1 MEQPTQQQPRQR
13 GLSFH
18 SNKSR
23 EPPATPK
30 SPKSPSKH
38 ERKHSDHYDPNSKAN
53 PNAAMVE
60 QQPMAAALEK
70 PTLQSLR
77 SFQHTDASGNPIAD
91 PDFSNPTRSRWER
104 PLDTIRSFE
113 AAIDGE
119 YRRRAQSMR
128 ADQTDIMSSYG
139 SRRSSYYGGG
149 GGGYNDQNR
158 YSTTSGY
165 FPQRQSGRDS
175 YADGYGNGGPVGGG
189 PPPRMRYGNRMQS
202 DPGWNNRQSMQGV
215 YPMNGYQQSRDTVNT
230 NGSSGSHSDGPY
242 SNDPSSENSSIER
255 GVPVQPPQQDFGSH
269 YGFNGSGRGPI
280 MEEYAQGPGQYSQGP
295 PPPPPHNNGMA
306 PPPPKHATPA
316 APIKLGGGD
325 ASGAEPQRPKM
336 LSKNSSNGG
345 EKRKS
350 WFKKRYTM
358 YRRDP
363 IVSSS
368 PPPAEPRATSHSDD
382 ERQDPYVTQPTQI
395 LGARSPFFAA
405 PTDTTQPTQI
415 LTPRAN
421 RVQPAA
427 SSQLQVPR
435 SSPTTQ
441 RLSSPPLMSPSQ
453 SQRPYGGFSNPM
465 APPGTGFFPPQAV
478 RKPVVDLTSDDP
490 PVERDPDEDESEYR
504 SNIPLSKIEMGSM
517 ASRIE
522 ETPQKPTWDL
532 SGYKYNSDQ
541 SRKRPSEGPG
551 SSTPPKRQKLP
562 LSRQGGP
569 SRALPVDLTEE
580 TEMTLEDI
588 KDFALQ
594 RNVKR
599 LQAIYPNRS
608 VKQLH
613 EALLKNKRDF
623 NDASSYLADQ
633 ESEDELLRSPQFG
646 VAQSKSNPVAKKT
659 AQRGLK
665 QPVQSLQN
673 KYSKLGATQSTPL
686 TIDSPEKEAPKKKG
700 RLLSGKDRKQKMAF
714 SPSPEPTPPRP
725 QQHSKKQAPIVVSSD
740 EDEGIAADLMVDD
753 DSDASVPR
761 ENSFNEDA
769 LLKFFNT
776 CTVEAMVDLS
786 GHKEDDIKEIFE
798 HRPFASFDAIRK
810 VHVDLTPVEKG
821 KKKARKPRITTG
833 ARLVESTE
841 GMWNAYS
848 TIDSVVKQCEA
859 LGKPMVAG
867 MARWGIDI
875 FGASTED
882 GVDVTSLDDSDT
894 NSSRDSGY
902 HTPRSPNGSDT
913 ESKSIR
919 KAVTR
924 TKLLKQPSNMNDD
937 IELKDYQVVG
947 LNWLNLLWQTETS
960 GILADDMGLGKTC
973 QIIAFLSH
981 LKQEGNGKPALIV
994 VPGSTLENW
1003 CREFERF
1010 SNGINFTPYYGSQA
1024 ERFSHQESIHQNIRQ
1039 GTCDVI
1045 ITTYDLTFRKED
1057 LIFLKKCRP
1066 EICIFDEGHMLKNAN
1081 TIRYKSLMK
1090 IPTKCRIL
1098 LTGTP
1103 LQNSLQELMSI
1114 LGFLMPQVFYGDQ
1127 QEEVQEM
1134 LQILFKHKA
1143 KTMESDSHSSLLSA
1157 QRIQRARTMLTPF
1170 ILRRKKAQV
1179 LKHLPKKTSRVE
1191 YCDLTATQKTLYN
1204 EQLAKQR
1211 KILEDRAAG
1220 IPVKDHANVMMKLR
1234 QAAIHPLLFRH
1245 RYDNDTIRKMS
1256 KACLREDTFAESN
1269 PDIIYEELELYQD
1282 YQCHQLATKYRALKK
1297 FALQNSEWMDSGKV
1311 TALLALLQQYK
1322 KNGDRALVF
1331 SQFTSVMDILGWVF
1345 DDHDINFM
1353 RMDGSTPIAERQSL
1367 MDVFYADTSI
1377 QLFMISTKSGGAGI
1391 NLACANKVV
1400 IFDSSFNPQDDI
1412 QAENRAHRVGQTR
1425 EVEVVRL
1432 VTKGTVEEQ
1441 IYKLGVSKLEL
1452 DKMVQGEED
1461 GGAGAKGKGKKKDEA
1476 AGAGL
1481 SKAEEAGIQAV
1492 EMMMMQQLQAPEE
1505 NESGSGSGSADVKE
1519 QYMNGLK
1526 KAGLDIAA

>member
-1 MEQPTQQQPRQR
+1 
-13 GLSFH
+13 
-18 SNKSR
+18 
-23 EPPATPK
+23 
-30 SPKSPSKH
+30 
-38 ERKHSDHYDPNSKAN
+38 
-53 PNAAMVE
+53 
-60 QQPMAAALEK
+60 
-70 PTLQSLR
+70 
-77 SFQHTDASGNPIAD
+77 
-91 PDFSNPTRSRWER
+91 
-104 PLDTIRSFE
+104 
-113 AAIDGE
+113 
-119 YRRRAQSMR
+119 
-128 ADQTDIMSSYG
+128 
-139 SRRSSYYGGG
+139 
-149 GGGYNDQNR
+149 
-158 YSTTSGY
+158 
-165 FPQRQSGRDS
+165 
-175 YADGYGNGGPVGGG
+175 
-189 PPPRMRYGNRMQS
+189 
-202 DPGWNNRQSMQGV
+202 
-215 YPMNGYQQSRDTVNT
+215 
-230 NGSSGSHSDGPY
+230 
-242 SNDPSSENSSIER
+242 
-255 GVPVQPPQQDFGSH
+255 
-269 YGFNGSGRGPI
+269 
-280 MEEYAQGPGQYSQGP
+280 
-295 PPPPPHNNGMA
+295 
-306 PPPPKHATPA
+306 
-316 APIKLGGGD
+316 
-325 ASGAEPQRPKM
+325 
-336 LSKNSSNGG
+336 
-345 EKRKS
+345 
-350 WFKKRYTM
+350 M

-368 PPPAEPRATSHSDD
+368 PPPVGSRATSHSDD
-382 ERQDPYVTQPTQI
+382 DDQQDPYVTQPTQI
-395 LGARSPFFAA
+395 LAEHSPFFPA
-405 PTDTTQPTQI
+405 PSDTTQPTQPTQI

-421 RVQPAA
+421 RIQHTA

-435 SSPTTQ
+435 SSPTIQ
-441 RLSSPPLMSPSQ
+441 RYSSPVMSPTQ
-453 SQRPYGGFSNPM
+453 SQRPYGGYSNPM
-465 APPGTGFFPPQAV
+465 APPGTSFFPPQAV
-478 RKPVVDLTSDDP
+478 RKPIVDLTSDDP

-504 SNIPLSKIEMGSM
+504 SNIPLSKIEMASM

-532 SGYKYNSDQ
+532 SGFKYNGDQ
-541 SRKRPSEGPG
+541 SRKRPSEGPA
-551 SSTPPKRQKLP
+551 SSSPPKRQKPLP
-562 LSRQGGP
+562 RQGGP
-569 SRALPVDLTEE
+569 SRALPVDLTEDSN
-580 TEMTLEDI
+580 MTLEDI
-588 KDFALQ
+588 TDFTMQ
-594 RNVKR
+594 RNIKR

-613 EALLKNKRDF
+613 EALLKKKGEF
-623 NDASSYLADQ
+623 SDACSYLAEE
-633 ESEDELLRSPQFG
+633 ESEDELLRSPQLG
-646 VAQSKSNPVAKKT
+646 VAQTKSMPTVKKT

-673 KYSKLGATQSTPL
+673 KYSKLGATQNSPVV
-686 TIDSPEKEAPKKKG
+686 IDSPEKEAPKRKG
-700 RLLSGKDRKQKMAF
+700 RLVSGRDRKPKMAF
-714 SPSPEPTPPRP
+714 SSSPEPTPPRP
-725 QQHSKKQAPIVVSSD
+725 QQNPKKQAPIMVSSD
-740 EDEGIAADLMVDD
+740 EDEGIDAELVNDD
-753 DSDASVPR
+753 DSEASAAP
-761 ENSFNEDA
+761 ENNFSDDA
-769 LLKFFNT
+769 LLNFFNT

-786 GHKEDDIKEIFE
+786 SHKEEDIKEIFKE
-798 HRPFASFDAIRK
+798 RPFASLDAVRK
-810 VHVDLTPVEKG
+810 IHVDLAPAEKG

-875 FGASTED
+875 FGASTEE
-882 GVDVTSLDDSDT
+882 GMDVTSLDDSDT
-894 NSSRDSGY
+894 NSARDSGY
-902 HTPRSPNGSDT
+902 HTPKSSNSSDT

-919 KAVTR
+919 KAASR
-924 TKLLKQPSNMNDD
+924 TKLLKQPSIMNDD

-981 LKQEGNGKPALIV
+981 LKEEGSGKPALIV

-1010 SNGINFTPYYGSQA
+1010 SSSINFTPYYGSQA

-1045 ITTYDLTFRKED
+1045 ITT
-1057 LIFLKKCRP
+1057 
-1066 EICIFDEGHMLKNAN
+1066 
-1081 TIRYKSLMK
+1081 
-1090 IPTKCRIL
+1090 IL

-1157 QRIQRARTMLTPF
+1157 QRIQRARTMLMPF

-1191 YCDLTATQKTLYN
+1191 YCELTDTQRTLYN

-1220 IPVKDHANVMMKLR
+1220 IAVKDHANVMMKLR
-1234 QAAIHPLLFRH
+1234 QAAIHSLLFRH
-1245 RYDNDTIRKMS
+1245 RYDNNTIRKMS
-1256 KACLREDTFAESN
+1256 KACLKEDMFAESN

-1297 FALQNSEWMDSGKV
+1297 FELQDQEWMDSGKV
-1311 TALLALLQQYK
+1311 TALLALLKKYK
-1322 KNGDRALVF
+1322 ENGDRALVF

-1353 RMDGSTPIAERQSL
+1353 RMDGSTPIQERQSL
-1367 MDVFYADTSI
+1367 MDIFYQDESI

-1391 NLACANKVV
+1391 NLACANKVI

-1441 IYKLGVSKLEL
+1441 IYALGISKLEL
-1452 DKMVQGEED
+1452 DKMVQGEEES
-1461 GGAGAKGKGKKKDEA
+1461 APKAKGKKKDEPA
-1476 AGAGL
+1476 AGAAL
-1481 SKAEEAGIQAV
+1481 SKAEEAGMAAV
-1492 EMMMMQQLQAPEE
+1492 EMMMMQQLQSPPDEKKKKKNTAA
-1505 NESGSGSGSADVKE
+1505 GGATADIKE
-1519 QYMNGLK
+1519 QFLSGLK
-1526 KAGLDIAA
+1526 SAGLDVAA

>member
-1 MEQPTQQQPRQR
+1 
-13 GLSFH
+13 
-18 SNKSR
+18 
-23 EPPATPK
+23 
-30 SPKSPSKH
+30 
-38 ERKHSDHYDPNSKAN
+38 
-53 PNAAMVE
+53 
-60 QQPMAAALEK
+60 
-70 PTLQSLR
+70 
-77 SFQHTDASGNPIAD
+77 
-91 PDFSNPTRSRWER
+91 
-104 PLDTIRSFE
+104 
-113 AAIDGE
+113 
-119 YRRRAQSMR
+119 
-128 ADQTDIMSSYG
+128 
-139 SRRSSYYGGG
+139 
-149 GGGYNDQNR
+149 
-158 YSTTSGY
+158 
-165 FPQRQSGRDS
+165 
-175 YADGYGNGGPVGGG
+175 
-189 PPPRMRYGNRMQS
+189 
-202 DPGWNNRQSMQGV
+202 
-215 YPMNGYQQSRDTVNT
+215 
-230 NGSSGSHSDGPY
+230 
-242 SNDPSSENSSIER
+242 
-255 GVPVQPPQQDFGSH
+255 
-269 YGFNGSGRGPI
+269 
-280 MEEYAQGPGQYSQGP
+280 
-295 PPPPPHNNGMA
+295 
-306 PPPPKHATPA
+306 
-316 APIKLGGGD
+316 
-325 ASGAEPQRPKM
+325 
-336 LSKNSSNGG
+336 
-345 EKRKS
+345 
-350 WFKKRYTM
+350 M

-368 PPPAEPRATSHSDD
+368 PPPVGSRATSHSDD
-382 ERQDPYVTQPTQI
+382 DDQQDPYVTQPTQI
-395 LGARSPFFAA
+395 LAEHSPFFPA
-405 PTDTTQPTQI
+405 PSDTTQPTQPTQI

-421 RVQPAA
+421 RIQHTA

-435 SSPTTQ
+435 SSPTIQ
-441 RLSSPPLMSPSQ
+441 RYSSPVMSPTQ
-453 SQRPYGGFSNPM
+453 SQRPYGGYSNPM
-465 APPGTGFFPPQAV
+465 APPGTSFFPPQAV
-478 RKPVVDLTSDDP
+478 RKPIVDLTSDDP

-504 SNIPLSKIEMGSM
+504 SNIPLSKIEMASM

-532 SGYKYNSDQ
+532 SGFKYNGDQ
-541 SRKRPSEGPG
+541 SRKRPSEGPA
-551 SSTPPKRQKLP
+551 SSSPPKRQKPLP
-562 LSRQGGP
+562 RQGGP
-569 SRALPVDLTEE
+569 SRALPVDLTEDSN
-580 TEMTLEDI
+580 MTLEDI
-588 KDFALQ
+588 TDFTMQ
-594 RNVKR
+594 RNIKR

-613 EALLKNKRDF
+613 EALLKKKGEF
-623 NDASSYLADQ
+623 SDACSYLAEE
-633 ESEDELLRSPQFG
+633 ESEDELLRSPQLG
-646 VAQSKSNPVAKKT
+646 VAQTKSMPTVKKT

-673 KYSKLGATQSTPL
+673 KYSKLGATQNSPVV
-686 TIDSPEKEAPKKKG
+686 IDSPEKEAPKRKG
-700 RLLSGKDRKQKMAF
+700 RLVSGRDRKPKMAF
-714 SPSPEPTPPRP
+714 SSSPEPTPPRP
-725 QQHSKKQAPIVVSSD
+725 QQNPKKQAPIMVSSD
-740 EDEGIAADLMVDD
+740 EDEGIDAELVNDD
-753 DSDASVPR
+753 DSEASAAP
-761 ENSFNEDA
+761 ENNFSDDA
-769 LLKFFNT
+769 LLNFFNT

-786 GHKEDDIKEIFE
+786 SHKEEDIKEIFKE
-798 HRPFASFDAIRK
+798 RPFASLDAVRK
-810 VHVDLTPVEKG
+810 IHVDLAPAEKG

-875 FGASTED
+875 FGASTEE
-882 GVDVTSLDDSDT
+882 GMDVTSLDDSDT
-894 NSSRDSGY
+894 NSARDSGY
-902 HTPRSPNGSDT
+902 HTPKSSNSSDT

-919 KAVTR
+919 KAASR
-924 TKLLKQPSNMNDD
+924 TKLLKQPSIMNDD

-981 LKQEGNGKPALIV
+981 LKEEGSGKPALIV

-1010 SNGINFTPYYGSQA
+1010 SSSINFTPYYGSQA

-1157 QRIQRARTMLTPF
+1157 QRIQRARTMLMPF

-1191 YCDLTATQKTLYN
+1191 YCELTDTQRTLYN

-1220 IPVKDHANVMMKLR
+1220 IAVKDHANVMMKLR
-1234 QAAIHPLLFRH
+1234 QAAIHSLLFRH
-1245 RYDNDTIRKMS
+1245 RYDNNTIRKMS
-1256 KACLREDTFAESN
+1256 KACLKEDMFAESN

-1297 FALQNSEWMDSGKV
+1297 FELQDQEWMDSGKV
-1311 TALLALLQQYK
+1311 TALLALLKKYK
-1322 KNGDRALVF
+1322 ENGDRALVF

-1353 RMDGSTPIAERQSL
+1353 RMDGSTPIQE
-1367 MDVFYADTSI
+1367 
-1377 QLFMISTKSGGAGI
+1377 
-1391 NLACANKVV
+1391 
-1400 IFDSSFNPQDDI
+1400 
-1412 QAENRAHRVGQTR
+1412 H
-1425 EVEVVRL
+1425 
-1432 VTKGTVEEQ
+1432 
-1441 IYKLGVSKLEL
+1441 
-1452 DKMVQGEED
+1452 KMVQGEEES
-1461 GGAGAKGKGKKKDEA
+1461 APKAKGKKKDEPA
-1476 AGAGL
+1476 AGAAL
-1481 SKAEEAGIQAV
+1481 SKAEEAGMAAV
-1492 EMMMMQQLQAPEE
+1492 EMMMMQQLQSPPDEKKKKKNTAA
-1505 NESGSGSGSADVKE
+1505 GGATADIKE
-1519 QYMNGLK
+1519 QFLSGLK
-1526 KAGLDIAA
+1526 SAGLDVAA